1 MKDIVILTDSTSD
14 LSEELL
20 GRYEI
25 IKFPL
30 HIHLGDKEYS
40 DGVDINP
47 QDIYDW
53 SEATKETPKTSAI
66 SLDTAITYLKKALEE
81 AKEVF
86 CFCISESMSS
96 CYSVMNMAV
105 QELEAEDRVHIIDSA
120 NLSTGIGL
128 LIVECGEMMAK
139 GKTAAEI
146 LQKIEEMKPKVR
158 SSFVVDTLT
167 YLHRGGRCSGAAAL
181 AGNTLKIH
189 PSIHVEGGKMH
200 PGKKYRGKMEK
211 VILNYVEDMEEGLK
225 RAKKDHLFI
234 THSGCSTELLN
245 RVKSLVE
252 EKAEFKN
259 IYITRAGGVVSSH
272 CGPGALGVLFIE
284 E

>member
-211 VILNYVEDMEEGLK
+211 VILTYVEDMEEGLK

-234 THSGCSTELLN
+234 THSGCSEELLQKV
-245 RVKSLVE
+245 REVVE
-252 EKAEFKN
+252 EKASFSN
-259 IYITRAGGVVSSH
+259 LYITRAGGVISSH
-272 CGPGALGVLFIE
+272 CGPGTLGVLYVE